1 MGGGSAME
9 PLALLPEM
17 LLAASAVCGLL
28 LGSWLPRTRQWPV
41 AALGGAACVAGLV
54 ATAFGAT
61 GTAAFEGAFAVDTVT
76 ATARVVVLGGTA
88 LVLAMGAED
97 VRGHPREAEFWVLAQ
112 LAALGALVLAGA
124 RDLLPLSAGF
134 LLASVPAYALAGFRK
149 DGRGTEAAL
158 KFYVLG
164 ALFGVLLLSGT
175 ALLVAAGH
183 GTSYAA
189 LGEGLG
195 DAPHGL
201 VAAGSLGV
209 LLGLLFKAGAVPAH
223 FWVPDTVQGSSSPVA
238 ALVTT
243 VPKAGALAA
252 LYRLVAG
259 PLDGAPVAWDA
270 LLAAVACASMTLGN
284 LAAFFQ
290 RDVRRLLAYS
300 TVSQIGYLLVPVA
313 VAARTELARPA
324 LLFYVAAYALT
335 NLGAFAVV
343 CAVPGARGIDDYR
356 GLGRSRPLLV
366 AALAVCLLG
375 LVGTPPTAVF
385 LGKVGVFGA
394 AVDGG
399 WTWLAAVTAVN
410 TVASLFYYL
419 RWLAPAAFGSA
430 AAERAAG
437 ADPLAHGPLTHCPSA
452 HRPLAT
458 ATAYTAAAASLAL
471 GIGSAPV
478 LDLLR

>member
-1 MGGGSAME
+1 MGGGAPMD

-41 AALGGAACVAGLV
+41 AALGGAACAAGLV
-54 ATAFGAT
+54 ATAYALGGAT
-61 GTAAFEGAFAVDTVT
+61 AFEGAFAVDTVT
-76 ATARVVVLGGTA
+76 GTARTAVLAGTA
-88 LVLAMGAED
+88 LVLAMGAGE
-97 VRGHPREAEFWVLAQ
+97 VRGHPREAEFWVLVQ

-149 DGRGTEAAL
+149 DGGGTEAAL
-158 KFYVLG
+158 KFYVPG
-164 ALFGVLLLSGT
+164 ALFGVLLLAGT
-175 ALLVAAGH
+175 ALLIAAGH
-183 GTSYAA
+183 GTSYGA
-189 LGEGLG
+189 LREGLP
-195 DAPHGL
+195 DAPHVL
-201 VAAGSLGV
+201 VAAGALGV

-223 FWVPDTVQGSSSPVA
+223 FWVPDTVQGSAPAVG

-259 PLDGAPVAWDA
+259 PLDGAPVAWDV

-290 RDVRRLLAYS
+290 RDLLRLLAYS
-300 TVSQIGYLLVPVA
+300 AVSQIGYLLVPVA

-324 LLFYVAAYALT
+324 LLFYLVAYAVT

-343 CAVPGARGIDDYR
+343 CATPGARTLDDHR

-385 LGKVGVFGA
+385 LAKVGVFGA
-394 AVDGG
+394 AVDGE
-399 WTWLAAVTAVN
+399 WAWLAAVVAAN

-419 RWLAPAAFGSA
+419 RWLAPAALGTP
-430 AAERAAG
+430 AAG
-437 ADPLAHGPLTHCPSA
+437 ARGTGTAAGVTERAVPA
-452 HRPLAT
+452 RPLAT
-458 ATAYTAAAASLAL
+458 VTAYAAATASVAL
-471 GIGSAPV
+471 GIAGGPV